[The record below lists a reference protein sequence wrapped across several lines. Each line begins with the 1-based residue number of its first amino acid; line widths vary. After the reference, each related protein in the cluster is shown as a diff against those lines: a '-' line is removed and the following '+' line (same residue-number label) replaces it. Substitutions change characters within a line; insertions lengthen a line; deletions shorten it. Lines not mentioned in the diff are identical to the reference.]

1 MANEQNLKR
10 GNPETQFTS
19 DGANGRGAVE
29 NGKASGKSRRRT
41 ANLRKVIQSVMNR
54 TYTDEDGKQLTGV
67 EKLAVTLYQIA
78 VDPSDKNCLSAMRLL
93 IELYGEDMSP
103 EQKRKLKAET
113 ELLKARAKKLED
125 DDW

>member
-1 MANEQNLKR
+1 MANEQNLIPFSERSESEVREINSK
-10 GNPETQFTS
+10 GGVN
-19 DGANGRGAVE
+19 
-29 NGKASGKSRRRT
+29 SGKSRRRT

-67 EKLAVTLYQIA
+67 EKLAVTLYRIA